1 MALTKSQE
9 QAVIRLFALA
19 FKSSNNIKE
28 QKKMYLQFENEF
40 GKGINDWKEK
50 CRNALQEQ
58 SSDEEIIEAYN
69 ALSIRNNKNNLEEKY
84 LIRPLERKDL
94 GQVKELMNASLN
106 TLIYEDEQIEKFLKT
121 KYSFVA
127 YAGDEILDVL

>member
-19 FKSSNNIKE
+19 FKSCDNIKE

-106 TLIYEDEQIEKFLKT
+106 TLIYEDEQIEKFLKK

-127 YAGDEILDVL
+127 YAGDEILGVL